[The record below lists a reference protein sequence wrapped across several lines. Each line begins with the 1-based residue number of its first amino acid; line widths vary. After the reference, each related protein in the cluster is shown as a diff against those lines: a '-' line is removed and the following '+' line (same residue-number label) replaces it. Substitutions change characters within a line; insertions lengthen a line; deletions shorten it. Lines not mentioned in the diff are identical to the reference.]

1 MKIVRTKRYL
11 KDLKRIGAS
20 AADATALERTIA
32 MAIEEGLNEAL
43 AWKRGELAL
52 ETINIDPMPAD
63 RIRAIRKKVA
73 KSVREFERRFGIP
86 AATINNWE
94 QGRRKPD
101 PAGRL
106 LLQTIEAAPDLV
118 EKVAA
123 DNFAEARLAA

>member
-1 MKIVRTKRYL
+1 MTKEPTF
-11 KDLKRIGAS
+11 GE
-20 AADATALERTIA
+20 ALL
-32 MAIEEGLNEAL
+32 EGLEEAR

-52 ETINIDPMPAD
+52 ETVNIDPMPAA

-73 KSVREFERRFGIP
+73 NSAKEFERRFGIP

-106 LLQTIEAAPDLV
+106 LLQTIEAAPDIV
-118 EKVAA
+118 EKVALSA
-123 DNFAEARLAA
+123 QTLHPGE